1 MHHSIWM
8 YHHPEGLIDQLAT
21 GTLHLEQKSGRHH
34 VGLLALI
41 DVNGNIKGIHIY
53 IYRYIY
59 ISIYIYMDIYIYR
72 IYMYIYI
79 GYIYIWGYKYMGM
92 YIYIWI

>member
-1 MHHSIWM
+1 MCRDIHISRACMYHSIWM
-8 YHHPEGLIDQLAT
+8 YHHPKGLIDQLAT

-53 IYRYIY
+53 IYV
-59 ISIYIYMDIYIYR
+59 DIYIYR
-72 IYMYIYI
+72 IYIYRIYISDIYIY
-79 GYIYIWGYKYMGM
+79 MG
-92 YIYIWI
+92 I

>member
-1 MHHSIWM
+1 M
-8 YHHPEGLIDQLAT
+8 YHHPKGLIDQLAT

-53 IYRYIY
+53 ICGYIY
-59 ISIYIYMDIYIYR
+59 IVYIYIVYI
-72 IYMYIYI
+72 YIYI
-79 GYIYIWGYKYMGM
+79 GYIYGDINIWGYI
-92 YIYIWI
+92 YIYMDINIYMDRI

>member
-1 MHHSIWM
+1 MCRDIHISRACMYHSIWM
-8 YHHPEGLIDQLAT
+8 YHHPKGLIDQLAT

-53 IYRYIY
+53 ICGY
-59 ISIYIYMDIYIYR
+59 IYIYR
-72 IYMYIYI
+72 IYIYIVYIYI
-79 GYIYIWGYKYMGM
+79 GYIYMG
-92 YIYIWI
+92 I